1 MKFPVSRNLGK
12 FQNQLQDYLG
22 FTMPLYSVRWI
33 LMSHRSSNTV
43 PDDNMAYEAKQIQ
56 CFRQQNFSSGCPRSA
71 DPPSQFK
78 SKAQEPYKGQKEQ
91 GEVALGSP
99 ANSNIDRAS
108 KDGDLLVSSIQKGR
122 TGYNRI
128 LQRLSV
134 IDGSTAD
141 HQSSSTI
148 VEWDE

>member
-1 MKFPVSRNLGK
+1 
-12 FQNQLQDYLG
+12 
-22 FTMPLYSVRWI
+22 MPLYSVRWI

-56 CFRQQNFSSGCPRSA
+56 CFRQQNVSSGCPRSA

-108 KDGDLLVSSIQKGR
+108 KDWRSIGIIDSEGKDR
-122 TGYNRI
+122 
-128 LQRLSV
+128 LQP
-134 IDGSTAD
+134 DFT
-141 HQSSSTI
+141 TI
-148 VEWDE
+148 ISN